1 MHCHECGR
9 EYKEGGYC
17 IKTATDCIYLCGE
30 RCYYDWYDRNPERAK
45 KILKNFTLYHSVT
58 QPRVIM

>member
-30 RCYYDWYDRNPERAK
+30 RCYYDWYDRNPEIAK
-45 KILKNFTLYHSVT
+45 KILKNFPCITL
-58 QPRVIM
+58 